1 MEFGRYLEE
10 FTVGETIVHY
20 PGRTITEGDHM
31 LFCMLTMNHHPVH
44 IDANFASKTQFGRQL
59 VAGTLVFSLVAGMT
73 VRDISGKAIAN
84 LEYTEVKHLAPT
96 FHGDTLYAQTTI
108 LDKRESRTKPDR
120 GVVSV
125 ETVAF
130 NQRSEKVLSFKRSI
144 LIPKR
149 TPGQAAVVHG
159 ADADVS
165 P

>member
-1 MEFGRYLEE
+1 MGFGRYLEE

-59 VAGTLVFSLVAGMT
+59 VAGTLVFSVVAGMT
-73 VRDISGKAIAN
+73 VRDTSGRAIAN

-96 FHGDTLYAQTTI
+96 FHGDTLYAQTKI

-120 GVVSV
+120 GIVVV

-130 NQRSEKVLSFKRSI
+130 NQNSQKVLSFKRNV

-149 TPGQAAVVHG
+149 GQGEPGIARKVDDRG
-159 ADADVS
+159 A